1 MLILQ
6 HAKRIYNKKTEEC
19 SLYKILEDGS
29 YFGAIPGLK
38 GVWASANDLERCR
51 EELRDVLEDWL
62 FLKVRKKI
70 KNSSE
75 ELIHQLVPEVF
86 FDEVSFALAFAH
98 NGRFESGFVSQD
110 EHSQTLRRFRHRA
123 RSDFSKFR
131 YFIKFNFVHAILHFV
146 IQGYFKSLTKT

>member
-86 FDEVSFALAFAH
+86 FDEVSFAFALAH
-98 NGRFESGFVSQD
+98 NGRLESGFV
-110 EHSQTLRRFRHRA
+110 F
-123 RSDFSKFR
+123 
-131 YFIKFNFVHAILHFV
+131 
-146 IQGYFKSLTKT
+146 